1 MSGGGGDGR
10 VGVVV
15 GVEVGVDEGVGVRVG
30 VRLGVTVGVGVGVG
44 EVPLNEDTTSPA
56 DAPTRFHVATIWLW
70 VPELLNT
77 EMLVGAPV
85 ELTEVGDDHTV

>member
-1 MSGGGGDGR
+1 M
-10 VGVVV
+10 GVVV